1 MAKKL
6 SSQQISAQAFLEVWK
21 DRGFENRETQKF
33 WIDLLQSVFQVK
45 DAVHYIEFEKPVKLS
60 NASRI
65 DGYIAT
71 TKVLIEQKGKDIDL
85 DKKER
90 QSDGEELTPYE
101 QAKRYND
108 NLP

>member
-45 DAVHYIEFEKPVKLS
+45 DAVHYI
-60 NASRI
+60 
-65 DGYIAT
+65 
-71 TKVLIEQKGKDIDL
+71 
-85 DKKER
+85 
-90 QSDGEELTPYE
+90 
-101 QAKRYND
+101 
-108 NLP
+108 